1 MSEHENNQQPNE
13 KNAQVIDLSKKR
25 EQFGVDEGIKW
36 LRRAAH
42 SGDIWSMTELAYLM
56 LTGTKVAQDLEE
68 GERWLRKAA
77 DAGDRWAMMELGYR
91 LLNGQG
97 LEQNIEE
104 GEIWLQKAAESG
116 EVIAMR
122 EWGNYLIH
130 GLSNP
135 PKN

>member
-1 MSEHENNQQPNE
+1 M
-13 KNAQVIDLSKKR
+13 
-25 EQFGVDEGIKW
+25 W
-36 LRRAAH
+36 LRRAAEAGE
-42 SGDIWSMTELAYLM
+42 S
-56 LTGTKVAQDLEE
+56 VAM
-68 GERWLRKAA
+68 RV
-77 DAGDRWAMMELGYR
+77 LGYR

>member
-68 GERWLRKAA
+68 GRKMAEKSSGCRRPVGH
-77 DAGDRWAMMELGYR
+77 DGIG
-91 LLNGQG
+91 LLFVG
-97 LEQNIEE
+97 
-104 GEIWLQKAAESG
+104 
-116 EVIAMR
+116 R
-122 EWGNYLIH
+122 
-130 GLSNP
+130 
-135 PKN
+135 